1 MIGTPSIVAAAVL
14 ATPALA
20 GLDASLEGN
29 VRSPDEKQL
38 ESTRGNGMTARE
50 FLADHK
56 ARIPKTAQSFVKMT
70 TEYSKR
76 ES

>member
-1 MIGTPSIVAAAVL
+1 V
-14 ATPALA
+14 
-20 GLDASLEGN
+20 
-29 VRSPDEKQL
+29 
-38 ESTRGNGMTARE
+38 
-50 FLADHK
+50 DHN

>member
-1 MIGTPSIVAAAVL
+1 
-14 ATPALA
+14 
-20 GLDASLEGN
+20 
-29 VRSPDEKQL
+29 
-38 ESTRGNGMTARE
+38 MTAKE
-50 FLADHK
+50 ILVDQK